1 MFQSSSEEWLLCF
14 LNVNIWSRRMEC
26 WFPRDGGADTWPI
39 SSLGQGCDPFL
50 SPFLSGRRT
59 KVSTKEEERDCGHAV
74 LHPCQSSHLLF
85 QRLHTNAGVQVPT
98 LWPLPLKSIKKWR
111 SSSSATPSSSKTCS
125 TRENSFQSRRLWHI
139 WRKLY
144 LQLLEYHLL
153 WLCLLQTSENKSWF
167 PMLLLLASIW
177 RQETPKCCRI
187 IFSVNF
193 LFTTFSTLSIF

>member
-1 MFQSSSEEWLLCF
+1 MERWL
-14 LNVNIWSRRMEC
+14 
-26 WFPRDGGADTWPI
+26 PREGEAGMWPI
-39 SSLGQGCDPFL
+39 SSLRQGCDPFL
-50 SPFLSGRRT
+50 LSFPSGRGT
-59 KVSTKEEERDCGHAV
+59 KASTKEEKRDRGQAV

-85 QRLHTNAGVQVPT
+85 QHLYTNAGVQVPT
-98 LWPLPLKSIKKWR
+98 LWSLPLESIIKWQ

-153 WLCLLQTSENKSWF
+153 RLCLLQTSENKSWF